1 MSCLFCLGMR
11 RSTLVALV
19 LVVLAALAAATLHRP
34 YALRPGD
41 LLFQVSEG
49 GMSEAIETATSGDY
63 SHVGFLDGSWTGHV
77 WEAVPDQGVVR
88 TPLRKF
94 LREAVKDPDGRPMV
108 TVFRVRSGL
117 DARDAVQ
124 RARALS
130 GRPYDFAFM
139 PGDSTLYC
147 SELVYECF
155 RDPAGGPLF
164 SSIPMTFKGPDG
176 EILPYWVRHYETMG
190 LPVPE
195 GAPGTN
201 PNDLS
206 RDSLLDRV
214 PVRW

>member
-1 MSCLFCLGMR
+1 MAAFFVSDMR
-11 RSTLVALV
+11 RSILIALV
-19 LVVLAALAAATLHRP
+19 LTFLAVLAAAGLHRP
-34 YALRPGD
+34 CALRPGD

-49 GMSEAIETATSGDY
+49 GMSEAIETATSGNY

-94 LREAVKDPDGRPMV
+94 LRESAKDSEGRPMV
-108 TVFRVRSGL
+108 TVYRLRSGL
-117 DARDAVQ
+117 DARDAVR
-124 RARALS
+124 RARSLS

-147 SELVYECF
+147 SELVYTCF
-155 RDPAGGPLF
+155 RDPGGSSLF
-164 SSIPMTFKGPDG
+164 STIPMTFKGPDG
-176 EILPYWVRHYETMG
+176 EILPYWTKHYEAMG
-190 LPVPE
+190 LSVPE

-206 RDSLLDRV
+206 HDPLLERV

>member
-11 RSTLVALV
+11 RSILIV
-19 LVVLAALAAATLHRP
+19 LVLAALAALAAAGLHRP

-63 SHVGFLDGSWTGHV
+63 SHVGFLDRSWTGHV

-94 LREAVKDPDGRPMV
+94 LREAAKDSEGRPMV
-108 TVFRVRSGL
+108 TVYRLRSGL
-117 DARDAVQ
+117 DVRDAVR
-124 RARALS
+124 RARSLS

-147 SELVYECF
+147 SELVYTCF
-155 RDPAGGPLF
+155 RDPGGSPLF

-176 EILPYWVRHYETMG
+176 GILPYWTKHYETMG
-190 LPVPE
+190 LSVPE

-206 RDSLLDRV
+206 RDPLLERV

>member
-1 MSCLFCLGMR
+1 MSCLFCVGMR
-11 RSTLVALV
+11 RSILVALV
-19 LVVLAALAAATLHRP
+19 LTVLAALAAVLLHRP

-49 GMSEAIETATSGDY
+49 GMSEAIETATSGNY
-63 SHVGFLDGSWTGHV
+63 SHVAILDGSWTGGV
-77 WEAVPDQGVVR
+77 WEATPQGGVVR
-88 TPLRKF
+88 TPLRTF
-94 LREAVKDPDGRPMV
+94 LKESARDAEGRPMV
-108 TVFRVRSGL
+108 SVRRVRG
-117 DARDAVQ
+117 DIDRRDILR
-124 RARALS
+124 RARALA

-155 RDPAGGPLF
+155 RDSAGAPLF
-164 SSIPMTFKGPDG
+164 TAIPMTFKGPDG
-176 EILPYWVRHYETMG
+176 EILPYWVRHYEAMG

-206 RDSLLDRV
+206 RDPLLEDV

>member
-1 MSCLFCLGMR
+1 MR
-11 RSTLVALV
+11 RSLLIV
-19 LVVLAALAAATLHRP
+19 LVLAALAALAAAGLHRP

-49 GMSEAIETATSGDY
+49 GMSEAIETATAGDY

-77 WEAVPDQGVVR
+77 WEAVPDRGVVR
-88 TPLRKF
+88 TPLRQF
-94 LREAVKDPDGRPMV
+94 LREAAKDPDGRPMV
-108 TVFRVRSGL
+108 TVFRVRDGL
-117 DARDAVQ
+117 DARDAVR

-155 RDPAGGPLF
+155 RDTAGSPLF
-164 SSIPMTFKGPDG
+164 SPIPMTFKGPDG
-176 EILPYWVRHYETMG
+176 EILPYWIKHYEAMG
-190 LPVPE
+190 LSVPE

-206 RDSLLDRV
+206 RDPLLERT